1 MEGVTTR
8 ILFVEDDEA
17 IRETTRVALEDED
30 YIVDEATTGEEALR
44 ALERQPVDCVLLD
57 LMLPDLSGFEVCRS
71 LRQRST
77 VPIIMVTAR
86 SDTFDVVAGLEA
98 GADDYVTK
106 PFQPKE
112 LTARV
117 RALLRR
123 TRGMGAPSSIIRLG
137 ADLEVL
143 PDEGVVRR
151 AGDEVHLTRTEFRL
165 LCEMAASP
173 GRMFTREMLLERVWG
188 YGYFGDG
195 KIVDVHIY
203 RLRAKVE
210 EDAANPRHII
220 TVRGLGYKVVP

>member
-1 MEGVTTR
+1 MVTR
-8 ILFVEDDEA
+8 ILFVEDDDA

-30 YIVDEATTGEEALR
+30 YVVQEATTGEEALR
-44 ALERQPVDCVLLD
+44 SFERQPVDCVLLD
-57 LMLPDLSGFEVCRS
+57 LMLPDQSGFEVCRA
-71 LRQRST
+71 LRQRSA

-112 LTARV
+112 LAARI

-123 TRGMGAPSSIIRLG
+123 VRGMEPASSVIPLG
-137 ADLEVL
+137 SDLVVI

-151 AGDEVHLTRTEFRL
+151 QGEDVHLTRTEFRL
-165 LCEMAASP
+165 LCEMAGNP

-203 RLRAKVE
+203 RLRAKI
-210 EDAANPRHII
+210 EDDPGNPRHLI